1 MMDIEGTYTLQA
13 TPEDVW
19 LSLMDSHLIEEAVPG
34 LEHLEQLEE
43 PNFTVAMQVQQAPLS
58 GTYRG
63 RVTVTEQKF
72 PTTYNL
78 SFEGEGQN
86 KVVNGNIILN
96 LEENGDNTIV
106 TYKCV
111 LHISKAGKTLSST
124 MVKGNIKHLFQQF
137 FAAVADRLRLMNP
150 YVQEEMSQEI
160 VLPPSLPQ
168 QTLPPFLPP
177 SPSGQPAFL
186 YALVRFLRLGHG
198 DSEQEAQWVNRLR
211 RVSVVSGL
219 LLLVWVGT
227 RIPRRRR
234 A

>member
-1 MMDIEGTYTLQA
+1 MDIEGTYTLQA

-19 LSLMDSHLIEEAVPG
+19 LSLMDNHLIEAAVPG
-34 LEHLEQLEE
+34 LEHLERLEE
-43 PNFTVAMQVQQAPLS
+43 PNFTIAMQVQQAPLS

-86 KVVNGNIILN
+86 KVVNGNIVLN

-137 FAAVADRLRLMNP
+137 FAAVADRLHSMNP
-150 YVQEEMSQEI
+150 YVQEAEVSQDI
-160 VLPPSLPQ
+160 VLPSSLSQ
-168 QTLPPFLPP
+168 QTLPPFLP
-177 SPSGQPAFL
+177 SSLSGQPAFL

-198 DSEQEAQWVNRLR
+198 DSEQEEQWVNRIR

-227 RIPRRRR
+227 RIPRRRG

>member
-1 MMDIEGTYTLQA
+1 MDIEGTYTLQA

-19 LSLMDSHLIEEAVPG
+19 LSLMDSHLIEKAVPG
-34 LEHLEQLEE
+34 LEHLERLEE
-43 PNFTVAMQVQQAPLS
+43 PNFTIAIQVQQAPLS
-58 GTYRG
+58 GAYRG

-78 SFEGEGQN
+78 SFEGEGQHN
-86 KVVNGNIILN
+86 VVNGTIVLN

-111 LHISKAGKTLSST
+111 LHLSKAGKPVSST

-137 FAAVADRLRLMNP
+137 FAAVADRLRTINP
-150 YVQEEMSQEI
+150 YAQAEMSQDI
-160 VLPPSLPQ
+160 LLPSSLPQ
-168 QTLPPFLPP
+168 HTLPPFLPS
-177 SPSGQPAFL
+177 SPSRQPAFL

-198 DSEQEAQWVNRLR
+198 DSEQEEQWVNRLR
-211 RVSVVSGL
+211 RASVVSGL

-227 RIPRRRR
+227 RIPRRR
-234 A
+234 AY